1 MTHRAECGG
10 MRFWFQMGW
19 VPCIQSRSCRLQC
32 YNPGSFKPSGRSNS
46 HLSTRQSI
54 CASRGRCSLGSLAS
68 TLVLGFWAFQL
79 TKKPFDPTVSEV
91 HGGIDNVPVSLLL
104 RMYNISQVSNLV
116 SSCPGC
122 KTQQDWHA
130 PAIVQLSLLRCVLA
144 VTMTTREADPRLRLF
159 QHASPLSAAQRDLSF
174 DLFETAV
181 AAAEARAEAWR
192 SKPASCRI
200 WKISRCSYFFLML
213 FLGVAEFCCALNAII
228 VLNASF
234 STFVT
239 C

>member
-1 MTHRAECGG
+1 MHSIEGVVDASPVDRGWILFVDFLEMFFFFGMTHRAECGG

-54 CASRGRCSLGSLAS
+54 CASRGSLASTLGSLAS
-68 TLVLGFWAFQL
+68 TLVLGFWAFQV

-130 PAIVQLSLLRCVLA
+130 PAMSSFPHWGARWRWRWLRGKPTTATFVPTCFAVERGPAGSVLW
-144 VTMTTREADPRLRLF
+144 
-159 QHASPLSAAQRDLSF
+159 PLWNSCG
-174 DLFETAV
+174 
-181 AAAEARAEAWR
+181 
-192 SKPASCRI
+192 SCRS
-200 WKISRCSYFFLML
+200 SRRGMRVQAGQLQDL
-213 FLGVAEFCCALNAII
+213 ENLLV
-228 VLNASF
+228 
-234 STFVT
+234 
-239 C
+239 

>member
-144 VTMTTREADPRLRLF
+144 VTMTTREADHGYVCSNMLRRWARPSGICPLTSLKQLWQLQKLAPR
-159 QHASPLSAAQRDLSF
+159 HDGPSPPAAGSGK
-174 DLFETAV
+174 
-181 AAAEARAEAWR
+181 
-192 SKPASCRI
+192 S
-200 WKISRCSYFFLML
+200 
-213 FLGVAEFCCALNAII
+213 LGVAIFFWCFFSEL
-228 VLNASF
+228 LSF
-234 STFVT
+234 AVP
-239 C
+239 